1 MICNLRFMVAIPWAM
16 ADNAEAMAHALV
28 APRDLPSNAEA
39 TDHALDPLH
48 PHVVAMAAAQV
59 SLMSMVAPATVA
71 PPWAAPEAAMA
82 ALPAAAPAVTED
94 GEKTNK
100 MMKPT
105 DKIVNAINKMV

>member
-1 MICNLRFMVAIPWAM
+1 MICNLRFMVAIPCSRAAM

-39 TDHALDPLH
+39 TAHALDPLH

-71 PPWAAPEAAMA
+71 PPEAAMA